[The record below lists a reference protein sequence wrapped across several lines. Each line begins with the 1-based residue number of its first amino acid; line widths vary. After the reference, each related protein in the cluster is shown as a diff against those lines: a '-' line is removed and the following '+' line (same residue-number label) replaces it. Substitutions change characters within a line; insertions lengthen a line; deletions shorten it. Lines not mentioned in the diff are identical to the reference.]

1 MTNLPTMPYLAS
13 RVFGTPLLIHPRK
26 LEVILSVVGPRMGM
40 VVPETSAHQLAQITP
55 PERVMRSD
63 LQTPNIAVISILGTL
78 VRRTGA
84 MDAASGLTSYASTSA
99 QIDAAIND
107 PSVDAVL
114 LDIDSPGGEA
124 GGAFDLAD
132 EIVSARSAKPIWA
145 VANDDAFSAAYAI
158 ACSAERIYLTR
169 TGGVGSIGV
178 IALHVDQTQRDA
190 LDGYRYTAI
199 YAGDRKNDLSPHLPL
214 SNEASTALQTEVD
227 RLYEMFVS
235 TVATNR
241 GVDAQAVRDT
251 QAGLFYAGDAI
262 EAGFADAIGTADD
275 ALRALA
281 MEVQQRKSA
290 IARSFGSGRE
300 MEVSLPDPVFSK
312 EKLMSKASPQ
322 PSGPPV
328 ATASVATTSTA
339 VASEDANP
347 QEPTGEGAVQ
357 EQHQDAH
364 QEFESP
370 AGVGAPKDEATEVV
384 QPAVAT
390 AVAAAGHDIRKASA
404 NVLAVAEMCLLA
416 GKSDMT
422 FSALERGLS
431 VEQVRNELLAA
442 KASESPEISSRILPQ
457 AGTQT
462 TTKPEQS
469 PVVLAAKERAQ
480 KLAANR
486 PSYKSN

>member
-40 VVPETSAHQLAQITP
+40 VVPETSAQLAQIPP
-55 PERVMRSD
+55 PERVMRTD
-63 LQTPNIAVISILGTL
+63 LQVPNIAVISILGTL

-84 MDAASGLTSYASTSA
+84 MDAASGLTSYASISA
-99 QIDAAIND
+99 QINAAIND
-107 PSVDAVL
+107 PNVDAVL

-132 EIVSARSAKPIWA
+132 EIVSARSTKPIWA

-227 RLYEMFVS
+227 RLYEMFVT

-241 GVDAQAVRDT
+241 GLDTQAVRDT

-300 MEVSLPDPVFSK
+300 MEVSLPDPVLSK
-312 EKLMSKASPQ
+312 EKLMSQTSPPAS
-322 PSGPPV
+322 
-328 ATASVATTSTA
+328 AASTEAVATTST
-339 VASEDANP
+339 VVVPEDANP
-347 QEPTGEGAVQ
+347 QEP
-357 EQHQDAH
+357 HQDT
-364 QEFESP
+364 ESP
-370 AGVGAPKDEATEVV
+370 AGADAPKDEVTEVV
-384 QPAVAT
+384 QPAVA
-390 AVAAAGHDIRKASA
+390 AASAAAASHDIRKASA

-442 KASESPEISSRILPQ
+442 KASDSPEISSRILPQ

-469 PVVLAAKERAQ
+469 PVVIAAQQRAQ

>member
-40 VVPETSAHQLAQITP
+40 VVPEASAHQLAQISP

-63 LQTPNIAVISILGTL
+63 IQTPNIAVISILGTL

-84 MDAASGLTSYASTSA
+84 MDAASGLTSYASISA

-107 PSVDAVL
+107 PNVDAVL

-132 EIVSARSAKPIWA
+132 EIVSARSTKPIWA

-241 GVDAQAVRDT
+241 GLDAQAVRDT

-300 MEVSLPDPVFSK
+300 MEVSLPDPVLSK

-322 PSGPPV
+322 SSGPPE
-328 ATASVATTSTA
+328 ATASTEAVVTTSTV
-339 VASEDANP
+339 VAPEDSNP
-347 QEPTGEGAVQ
+347 QTPEQ
-357 EQHQDAH
+357 ES
-364 QEFESP
+364 ELP
-370 AGVGAPKDEATEVV
+370 AGAETPTDEVVEVV
-384 QPAVAT
+384 QPEVAT
-390 AVAAAGHDIRKASA
+390 VSAAASHDIRKASA

-431 VEQVRNELLAA
+431 VEQVRTELLAA
-442 KASESPEISSRILPQ
+442 KADASPEIRSHIMPQ
-457 AGTQT
+457 AGTQAT
-462 TTKPEQS
+462 AKPEVS
-469 PVVLAAKERAQ
+469 PVVLAAQQRAQ
-480 KLAANR
+480 LLSQRLAANR

>member
-1 MTNLPTMPYLAS
+1 
-13 RVFGTPLLIHPRK
+13 
-26 LEVILSVVGPRMGM
+26 
-40 VVPETSAHQLAQITP
+40 
-55 PERVMRSD
+55 
-63 LQTPNIAVISILGTL
+63 
-78 VRRTGA
+78 
-84 MDAASGLTSYASTSA
+84 
-99 QIDAAIND
+99 
-107 PSVDAVL
+107 
-114 LDIDSPGGEA
+114 
-124 GGAFDLAD
+124 
-132 EIVSARSAKPIWA
+132 
-145 VANDDAFSAAYAI
+145 
-158 ACSAERIYLTR
+158 
-169 TGGVGSIGV
+169 
-178 IALHVDQTQRDA
+178 VDQTKPDA

-227 RLYEMFVS
+227 RLYEMFVT

-241 GVDAQAVRDT
+241 GLDAQAVRDT

-300 MEVSLPDPVFSK
+300 MEVSLPDPVLSK
-312 EKLMSKASPQ
+312 EKLMSQTSTQ
-322 PSGPPV
+322 SSGPPAV
-328 ATASVATTSTA
+328 TESTEAVATTST
-339 VASEDANP
+339 VVVPEDVNP
-347 QEPTGEGAVQ
+347 QEP
-357 EQHQDAH
+357 H
-364 QEFESP
+364 QETESP
-370 AGVGAPKDEATEVV
+370 AGADAPKDEGTDVV
-384 QPAVAT
+384 QPAVA
-390 AVAAAGHDIRKASA
+390 AASAAAASHDIRKASA

-442 KASESPEISSRILPQ
+442 KASDSPEISSRILPQ

-469 PVVLAAKERAQ
+469 PVVIAAQQRAQ

>member
-40 VVPETSAHQLAQITP
+40 VVTEASAQLAQIPP
-55 PERVMRSD
+55 PERVMRTD
-63 LQTPNIAVISILGTL
+63 LQVPNIAVISILGTL

-84 MDAASGLTSYASTSA
+84 MDAASGLTSYAAISA
-99 QIDAAIND
+99 QINAAIND
-107 PSVDAVL
+107 PNVDAVL

-132 EIVSARSAKPIWA
+132 EIVSARSTKPIWA

-241 GVDAQAVRDT
+241 GLDAQAVRDT

-281 MEVQQRKSA
+281 VEVQQRKSA

-300 MEVSLPDPVFSK
+300 MEVSLPDPVLSK
-312 EKLMSKASPQ
+312 EKLMSQALPQ
-322 PSGPPV
+322 SSGPPAV
-328 ATASVATTSTA
+328 NESAEAVATTST
-339 VASEDANP
+339 VVVPEDVNP
-347 QEPTGEGAVQ
+347 QEPHHET
-357 EQHQDAH
+357 
-364 QEFESP
+364 ESP
-370 AGVGAPKDEATEVV
+370 AGADAPKGEAAEVV
-384 QPAVAT
+384 QPAVAAASVSTSTT
-390 AVAAAGHDIRKASA
+390 AASHDIRKASA

-442 KASESPEISSRILPQ
+442 KASDSPEISSRILPQ

-469 PVVLAAKERAQ
+469 PVVIAAQQRAQ

>member
-40 VVPETSAHQLAQITP
+40 VVPEASAQLAQISP
-55 PERVMRSD
+55 PERVMRTD
-63 LQTPNIAVISILGTL
+63 LQVPNIAVISILGTL

-84 MDAASGLTSYASTSA
+84 MDAASGLTSYAAISA
-99 QIDAAIND
+99 QINAAIND
-107 PSVDAVL
+107 PNVDAVL

-132 EIVSARSAKPIWA
+132 EIVSARSTKPIWA

-241 GVDAQAVRDT
+241 GLDAQAVRDT

-262 EAGFADAIGTADD
+262 EAGFADAIGTAED

-300 MEVSLPDPVFSK
+300 MEVSLPDPVLSK
-312 EKLMSKASPQ
+312 EKLMSQASPQ
-322 PSGPPV
+322 SSGPPAV
-328 ATASVATTSTA
+328 NESAEAVATTST
-339 VASEDANP
+339 VVVPEDANP
-347 QEPTGEGAVQ
+347 QEP
-357 EQHQDAH
+357 H
-364 QEFESP
+364 QETESP
-370 AGVGAPKDEATEVV
+370 AGADAPKGEAAEVV
-384 QPAVAT
+384 QPAVAAASA
-390 AVAAAGHDIRKASA
+390 AVASHDIRKASA

-422 FSALERGLS
+422 LSALERGLS

-442 KASESPEISSRILPQ
+442 KASDSPEISSRILPQ

-469 PVVLAAKERAQ
+469 PVVIAAQQRAQ

>member
-40 VVPETSAHQLAQITP
+40 VVPETSAQLAQIPP
-55 PERVMRSD
+55 PERVMRTD
-63 LQTPNIAVISILGTL
+63 LQVPNIAVISILGTL

-84 MDAASGLTSYASTSA
+84 MDAASGLTSYASISA
-99 QIDAAIND
+99 QINAAIND
-107 PSVDAVL
+107 PNVDAVL

-132 EIVSARSAKPIWA
+132 EIVSARSSKPIWA

-227 RLYEMFVS
+227 RLYEMFIS

-241 GVDAQAVRDT
+241 GLDAQAVRDT

-300 MEVSLPDPVFSK
+300 MEVSLPDPVLSK
-312 EKLMSKASPQ
+312 EKLMSQASPQ
-322 PSGPPV
+322 SSGPPAV
-328 ATASVATTSTA
+328 NESAEAVATTST
-339 VASEDANP
+339 VVVSEDVNP
-347 QEPTGEGAVQ
+347 QEP
-357 EQHQDAH
+357 H
-364 QEFESP
+364 QETESP
-370 AGVGAPKDEATEVV
+370 DGADAPKGETTEVV
-384 QPAVAT
+384 QPAVA
-390 AVAAAGHDIRKASA
+390 AASAAAASHDIRKASA

-442 KASESPEISSRILPQ
+442 KASDSPEISSRILPQ

-462 TTKPEQS
+462 KTKPEQS
-469 PVVLAAKERAQ
+469 PVVIAAQQRAQ

>member
-40 VVPETSAHQLAQITP
+40 VVPETSAQLAQIPP
-55 PERVMRSD
+55 PERVMRTD
-63 LQTPNIAVISILGTL
+63 LQVPNIAVISILGTL

-84 MDAASGLTSYASTSA
+84 MDAASGLTSYASISA
-99 QIDAAIND
+99 QINAAIND
-107 PSVDAVL
+107 PNVDAVL

-132 EIVSARSAKPIWA
+132 EIVSARSTKPIWA
-145 VANDDAFSAAYAI
+145 LANDDAFSAAYAI

-227 RLYEMFVS
+227 RLYEMFVT

-241 GVDAQAVRDT
+241 GLDAQTVRDT

-300 MEVSLPDPVFSK
+300 MEVSLPDPVLSK
-312 EKLMSKASPQ
+312 EKLMSQTSPPAS
-322 PSGPPV
+322 
-328 ATASVATTSTA
+328 TASTEAVPVTST
-339 VASEDANP
+339 VVTPEDANP
-347 QEPTGEGAVQ
+347 QAP
-357 EQHQDAH
+357 HQAPH
-364 QEFESP
+364 QETESP
-370 AGVGAPKDEATEVV
+370 AGADAPKDEATEVV
-384 QPAVAT
+384 QPAVA
-390 AVAAAGHDIRKASA
+390 AASAAAASHDIRKASA

-442 KASESPEISSRILPQ
+442 KASDSPEISSHILPQ

-469 PVVLAAKERAQ
+469 PVVIAALQRAQ

>member
-84 MDAASGLTSYASTSA
+84 MDAASGLTSYASISA

-107 PSVDAVL
+107 PNVDAVL

-241 GVDAQAVRDT
+241 GLDAQAVRDT

-300 MEVSLPDPVFSK
+300 MEVSLPDPVLSK
-312 EKLMSKASPQ
+312 EKLMSQTSPPASAA
-322 PSGPPV
+322 STEAVPV
-328 ATASVATTSTA
+328 TST
-339 VASEDANP
+339 VVTPEDANP
-347 QEPTGEGAVQ
+347 QEP
-357 EQHQDAH
+357 HQAPH
-364 QEFESP
+364 QEVELP
-370 AGVGAPKDEATEVV
+370 AGAGEPTQETPEVV
-384 QPAVAT
+384 QPAVA
-390 AVAAAGHDIRKASA
+390 AASAAAASHDIRKASA

-442 KASESPEISSRILPQ
+442 KASDSPEISSRILPQ

-469 PVVLAAKERAQ
+469 PVVIAAQQRAQ

>member
-40 VVPETSAHQLAQITP
+40 VVPETSAQHLSQLGAMTP

-63 LQTPNIAVISILGTL
+63 IQAPNIAVISILGTL

-84 MDAASGLTSYASTSA
+84 MDAASGLTSYASISA
-99 QIDAAIND
+99 QINAAIND
-107 PSVDAVL
+107 STVDAVL

-132 EIVSARSAKPIWA
+132 EIVSARSTKPIWA

-241 GVDAQAVRDT
+241 GLDAQAVRDT

-312 EKLMSKASPQ
+312 EKLMSQTSPPAS
-322 PSGPPV
+322 
-328 ATASVATTSTA
+328 TASTEAVPVTST
-339 VASEDANP
+339 VVTSEDANSQAP
-347 QEPTGEGAVQ
+347 HQAPHQEVELPADAGEPTHETP
-357 EQHQDAH
+357 D
-364 QEFESP
+364 
-370 AGVGAPKDEATEVV
+370 VV
-384 QPAVAT
+384 QPTVAN
-390 AVAAAGHDIRKASA
+390 ASAASHDIRKASA

-422 FSALERGLS
+422 LSALERGLS

-442 KASESPEISSRILPQ
+442 KASDSPEISSHIVPE

-462 TTKPEQS
+462 TAKPEQS
-469 PVVLAAKERAQ
+469 PVVLAAQQRAQ
-480 KLAANR
+480 LLSQRLAANR

>member
-63 LQTPNIAVISILGTL
+63 LQNPNIAVISILGTL

-84 MDAASGLTSYASTSA
+84 MDAASGLTSYASISA

-107 PSVDAVL
+107 PNVDAVL

-241 GVDAQAVRDT
+241 GLDAQAVRDT

-300 MEVSLPDPVFSK
+300 MEVSQPDPVLSK

-322 PSGPPV
+322 SSGPPE
-328 ATASVATTSTA
+328 ATASTEAVVTTST
-339 VASEDANP
+339 VVEPEDANP
-347 QEPTGEGAVQ
+347 QTPEQESELLAGAETPTGV
-357 EQHQDAH
+357 
-364 QEFESP
+364 
-370 AGVGAPKDEATEVV
+370 VVEVV
-384 QPAVAT
+384 QPEVAT
-390 AVAAAGHDIRKASA
+390 ASAAASHDIRKARA

-431 VEQVRNELLAA
+431 VEQVRTELLAA
-442 KASESPEISSRILPQ
+442 KADASPEIRSHIMPQ
-457 AGTQT
+457 AGTQAT
-462 TTKPEQS
+462 AKPEVS
-469 PVVLAAKERAQ
+469 PVVLAAQQRAQ
-480 KLAANR
+480 KIAANR

>member
-1 MTNLPTMPYLAS
+1 
-13 RVFGTPLLIHPRK
+13 
-26 LEVILSVVGPRMGM
+26 
-40 VVPETSAHQLAQITP
+40 
-55 PERVMRSD
+55 
-63 LQTPNIAVISILGTL
+63 
-78 VRRTGA
+78 
-84 MDAASGLTSYASTSA
+84 
-99 QIDAAIND
+99 
-107 PSVDAVL
+107 
-114 LDIDSPGGEA
+114 
-124 GGAFDLAD
+124 
-132 EIVSARSAKPIWA
+132 
-145 VANDDAFSAAYAI
+145 
-158 ACSAERIYLTR
+158 
-169 TGGVGSIGV
+169 VGSIGV

-227 RLYEMFVS
+227 RLYEMFVT

-241 GVDAQAVRDT
+241 GLDAQAVRDT

-300 MEVSLPDPVFSK
+300 MEVSLPDPVLSK

-322 PSGPPV
+322 SSGPPE
-328 ATASVATTSTA
+328 ATASTEAVVTTST
-339 VASEDANP
+339 VVEPEDSNP
-347 QEPTGEGAVQ
+347 QTPEQ
-357 EQHQDAH
+357 ES
-364 QEFESP
+364 ELP
-370 AGVGAPKDEATEVV
+370 AGAETPNGEVV
-384 QPAVAT
+384 EVAQPEAAT
-390 AVAAAGHDIRKASA
+390 ASAAASHDIRKASA

-431 VEQVRNELLAA
+431 VEQVRTELLAA
-442 KASESPEISSRILPQ
+442 KADASPEIRSHIMPQ
-457 AGTQT
+457 AGTQAT
-462 TTKPEQS
+462 AKPEVS
-469 PVVLAAKERAQ
+469 PVVLAAQQRAQ

>member
-84 MDAASGLTSYASTSA
+84 MDAASGLTSYASISA

-107 PSVDAVL
+107 PNVDAVL

-132 EIVSARSAKPIWA
+132 EIVSARSTKPIWA

-227 RLYEMFVS
+227 RLYEMFVT

-241 GVDAQAVRDT
+241 GLDAQTVRDT

-300 MEVSLPDPVFSK
+300 MEVSQPDPVLSK

-322 PSGPPV
+322 SSGPPE
-328 ATASVATTSTA
+328 ATASTEAVVTTST
-339 VASEDANP
+339 VVVPEDSNP
-347 QEPTGEGAVQ
+347 QTPEQESELPAGAETPTGEVVEVAQ
-357 EQHQDAH
+357 
-364 QEFESP
+364 P
-370 AGVGAPKDEATEVV
+370 EA
-384 QPAVAT
+384 AT
-390 AVAAAGHDIRKASA
+390 ASAAASHDIRKASA

-431 VEQVRNELLAA
+431 LEQVRTELLAA
-442 KASESPEISSRILPQ
+442 KADASPEIRSHIMPQ
-457 AGTQT
+457 AGTQAT
-462 TTKPEQS
+462 AKPEVS
-469 PVVLAAKERAQ
+469 PVVLAAQQRAQ

>member
-40 VVPETSAHQLAQITP
+40 VVPETSAQLAQIPP
-55 PERVMRSD
+55 PERVIRTD
-63 LQTPNIAVISILGTL
+63 LQVPNIAVISILGTL

-84 MDAASGLTSYASTSA
+84 MDAASGLTSYASISA
-99 QIDAAIND
+99 QINAAIND

-132 EIVSARSAKPIWA
+132 EIVSARSTKPIWA

-241 GVDAQAVRDT
+241 GLDAQAVRDT

-300 MEVSLPDPVFSK
+300 MEVSLPDPVLSK
-312 EKLMSKASPQ
+312 EKLMSQTSPPAS
-322 PSGPPV
+322 
-328 ATASVATTSTA
+328 TASTEAVATTST
-339 VASEDANP
+339 VVVPEDVNP
-347 QEPTGEGAVQ
+347 QEP
-357 EQHQDAH
+357 H
-364 QEFESP
+364 QETESP
-370 AGVGAPKDEATEVV
+370 AGADAPKGEATEVV
-384 QPAVAT
+384 QPAVA
-390 AVAAAGHDIRKASA
+390 AASAAAASHDIRKASA

-442 KASESPEISSRILPQ
+442 KASDSPEISSRILPQ

-469 PVVLAAKERAQ
+469 PVVIAAQQRAQ

>member
-84 MDAASGLTSYASTSA
+84 MDAASGLTSYASISA

-107 PSVDAVL
+107 PNVDAVL

-132 EIVSARSAKPIWA
+132 EIVSARSTKPIWA

-241 GVDAQAVRDT
+241 GLDAQAVRDT

-300 MEVSLPDPVFSK
+300 MEVSLPDPVLSK

-322 PSGPPV
+322 SSGPPE
-328 ATASVATTSTA
+328 ATASTEAVVTTST
-339 VASEDANP
+339 VVEPEDSNP
-347 QEPTGEGAVQ
+347 QTPEQ
-357 EQHQDAH
+357 ES
-364 QEFESP
+364 ELP
-370 AGVGAPKDEATEVV
+370 AGAETPNGEVV
-384 QPAVAT
+384 EVAQPEAAT
-390 AVAAAGHDIRKASA
+390 ASAAASHDIRKASA

-431 VEQVRNELLAA
+431 VEQVRTELLAA
-442 KASESPEISSRILPQ
+442 KADASPEIRSHIMPQ
-457 AGTQT
+457 AGTQAT
-462 TTKPEQS
+462 AKPEVS
-469 PVVLAAKERAQ
+469 PVVLAAQQRAQ

>member
-1 MTNLPTMPYLAS
+1 
-13 RVFGTPLLIHPRK
+13 
-26 LEVILSVVGPRMGM
+26 
-40 VVPETSAHQLAQITP
+40 
-55 PERVMRSD
+55 
-63 LQTPNIAVISILGTL
+63 
-78 VRRTGA
+78 
-84 MDAASGLTSYASTSA
+84 MDAASGLTSYASISA
-99 QIDAAIND
+99 QINAAIND

-132 EIVSARSAKPIWA
+132 EIVSARSTKPIWA

-241 GVDAQAVRDT
+241 GLDAQAVRDT

-262 EAGFADAIGTADD
+262 EAGFADAIGTVDD

-300 MEVSLPDPVFSK
+300 MEVSLPDPVLSK
-312 EKLMSKASPQ
+312 EKLMSQTSPPAS
-322 PSGPPV
+322 S
-328 ATASVATTSTA
+328 ASTEAVATTST
-339 VASEDANP
+339 VVVPEDVNP
-347 QEPTGEGAVQ
+347 QEP
-357 EQHQDAH
+357 H
-364 QEFESP
+364 QETESP
-370 AGVGAPKDEATEVV
+370 AGAGAPKDEGTEVV
-384 QPAVAT
+384 QL
-390 AVAAAGHDIRKASA
+390 AVAAASAASHDIRKASA

-422 FSALERGLS
+422 LSALERGLS

-442 KASESPEISSRILPQ
+442 KASDSPEISSHILPQ

-462 TTKPEQS
+462 TAKPEQS
-469 PVVLAAKERAQ
+469 PVVLAAQQRAEMLTQ
-480 KLAANR
+480 RLAANR
-486 PSYKSN
+486 PSYKSH

>member
-1 MTNLPTMPYLAS
+1 MKNLPTMPYLAS

-40 VVPETSAHQLAQITP
+40 VVPETSAQLAQIPP
-55 PERVMRSD
+55 PERVIRTD
-63 LQTPNIAVISILGTL
+63 LQVPNIAVISILGTL

-84 MDAASGLTSYASTSA
+84 MDAASGLTSYASISA
-99 QIDAAIND
+99 QINAAIND

-132 EIVSARSAKPIWA
+132 EIVSARSTKPIWA

-241 GVDAQAVRDT
+241 GLDAQAVRDT

-300 MEVSLPDPVFSK
+300 MEVSLPDPVLSK
-312 EKLMSKASPQ
+312 EKLMLQTSPPAS
-322 PSGPPV
+322 S
-328 ATASVATTSTA
+328 ASTEADATTST
-339 VASEDANP
+339 VVVPEDANP
-347 QEPTGEGAVQ
+347 QEP
-357 EQHQDAH
+357 H
-364 QEFESP
+364 QETESP
-370 AGVGAPKDEATEVV
+370 AGADAPKDEATEVV
-384 QPAVAT
+384 QS
-390 AVAAAGHDIRKASA
+390 AVAAASAAASTTAASHDIRKASV

-442 KASESPEISSRILPQ
+442 KASDSPEISSRILPQ

-469 PVVLAAKERAQ
+469 PVVIAAQQRAQ

>member
-26 LEVILSVVGPRMGM
+26 LEVILSVVGARMGM
-40 VVPETSAHQLAQITP
+40 VVPEATAQQLSQLGAMTP
-55 PERVMRSD
+55 PERLMRTD
-63 LQTPNIAVISILGTL
+63 LQVPNIAVISILGTL

-84 MDAASGLTSYASTSA
+84 MDAASGLTSYASISS
-99 QIDAAIND
+99 QINAAIND
-107 PSVDAVL
+107 PNVDAVL

-132 EIVSARSAKPIWA
+132 EIVSARSTKPIWA

-241 GVDAQAVRDT
+241 GLDAQAVRDT

-275 ALRALA
+275 AMRALA
-281 MEVQQRKSA
+281 LEVQQRKSA

-300 MEVSLPDPVFSK
+300 MEVSLPDPVLSK
-312 EKLMSKASPQ
+312 EKLMSQTSPPASAA
-322 PSGPPV
+322 STEAVPV
-328 ATASVATTSTA
+328 TST
-339 VASEDANP
+339 VLTFEDANP
-347 QEPTGEGAVQ
+347 QEP
-357 EQHQDAH
+357 HQIPH
-364 QEFESP
+364 QEVELP
-370 AGVGAPKDEATEVV
+370 AGAGEPMQETTDVV
-384 QPAVAT
+384 QPAVA
-390 AVAAAGHDIRKASA
+390 AASAAAASHDIRKASA

-442 KASESPEISSRILPQ
+442 KASDSPEISSRILPQ

-469 PVVLAAKERAQ
+469 PVVLAAQQRAEMLTQ
-480 KLAANR
+480 RLAANR
-486 PSYKSN
+486 PSYKSH

>member
-40 VVPETSAHQLAQITP
+40 VVPEASAHQLAQISP

-63 LQTPNIAVISILGTL
+63 IQTPNIAVISILGTL

-84 MDAASGLTSYASTSA
+84 MDAASGLTSYASISA

-107 PSVDAVL
+107 PNVDAVL

-132 EIVSARSAKPIWA
+132 EIVNARSTKPIWA

-241 GVDAQAVRDT
+241 GLDAQAVRDT

-300 MEVSLPDPVFSK
+300 MEVSLPDPVLSK

-322 PSGPPV
+322 SSGPPE
-328 ATASVATTSTA
+328 ATASTEAVVTTST
-339 VASEDANP
+339 VVELEDANP
-347 QEPTGEGAVQ
+347 QTPEQESELPAGAETPTGEV
-357 EQHQDAH
+357 
-364 QEFESP
+364 
-370 AGVGAPKDEATEVV
+370 VEVV
-384 QPAVAT
+384 QPGVAT
-390 AVAAAGHDIRKASA
+390 ASAAASHDIRKASA

-457 AGTQT
+457 AGTQS

>member
-26 LEVILSVVGPRMGM
+26 LEVILSVVGARMGM
-40 VVPETSAHQLAQITP
+40 VVPETSAQLAQISP

-63 LQTPNIAVISILGTL
+63 LQVPNIAVISILGTL

-84 MDAASGLTSYASTSA
+84 MDAASGLTSYASISA
-99 QIDAAIND
+99 QINAAIND
-107 PSVDAVL
+107 PNVDAVL

-132 EIVSARSAKPIWA
+132 EIVSARSIKPIWA

-241 GVDAQAVRDT
+241 GLDAQAVRDT

-290 IARSFGSGRE
+290 IARSLGSGRE
-300 MEVSLPDPVFSK
+300 MEVSLPDPVLSK
-312 EKLMSKASPQ
+312 EKLMSQTSPPASSASTEADATTSTVVVPEDVNPQ
-322 PSGPPV
+322 EPHQEAESLAGADAPKDETAEVVQSVV
-328 ATASVATTSTA
+328 ATASTTA
-339 VASEDANP
+339 AS
-347 QEPTGEGAVQ
+347 
-357 EQHQDAH
+357 
-364 QEFESP
+364 
-370 AGVGAPKDEATEVV
+370 
-384 QPAVAT
+384 
-390 AVAAAGHDIRKASA
+390 HDIRKASA

-442 KASESPEISSRILPQ
+442 KAAESPEISSRILPQ

-462 TTKPEQS
+462 TVKPEQS
-469 PVVLAAKERAQ
+469 PVVLAAQQRAQ

>member
-40 VVPETSAHQLAQITP
+40 VVPETSAQLAQTP
-55 PERVMRSD
+55 PPDRVMRTD
-63 LQTPNIAVISILGTL
+63 LQVPNIAVISILGTL

-84 MDAASGLTSYASTSA
+84 MDAASGLTSYASISA
-99 QIDAAIND
+99 QINAAIND

-132 EIVSARSAKPIWA
+132 EIVSARSTKPIWA

-241 GVDAQAVRDT
+241 GLVAQAVRDT

-300 MEVSLPDPVFSK
+300 MEVSLPDPVLSK
-312 EKLMSKASPQ
+312 EKLMSQTSPPAS
-322 PSGPPV
+322 S
-328 ATASVATTSTA
+328 ASTEADATTST
-339 VASEDANP
+339 VVVPVDVNP
-347 QEPTGEGAVQ
+347 QEP
-357 EQHQDAH
+357 H
-364 QEFESP
+364 QEAESP
-370 AGVGAPKDEATEVV
+370 AGADAPKDEVTEVV
-384 QPAVAT
+384 QPAVA
-390 AVAAAGHDIRKASA
+390 AAAAAASATAASHDIRKASA

-422 FSALERGLS
+422 LSALERGLS

-442 KASESPEISSRILPQ
+442 KASDSPEISSHILPQ

-469 PVVLAAKERAQ
+469 PVVIAAQQRAQ

>member
-40 VVPETSAHQLAQITP
+40 VVPETSAQLAQIPP
-55 PERVMRSD
+55 PERVIRTD
-63 LQTPNIAVISILGTL
+63 LQVPNIAVISILGTL

-84 MDAASGLTSYASTSA
+84 MDAASGLTSYASISA
-99 QIDAAIND
+99 QINAAIND

-132 EIVSARSAKPIWA
+132 EIVSARSTKPIWA

-241 GVDAQAVRDT
+241 GLDAQAVRDT

-300 MEVSLPDPVFSK
+300 MEVSLPDPVLSK
-312 EKLMSKASPQ
+312 EKLMSQTSPPAS
-322 PSGPPV
+322 
-328 ATASVATTSTA
+328 TASTEAVATTST
-339 VASEDANP
+339 VVVPEDVNP
-347 QEPTGEGAVQ
+347 QEP
-357 EQHQDAH
+357 H
-364 QEFESP
+364 QETESP
-370 AGVGAPKDEATEVV
+370 AGADAPKGEATEVV
-384 QPAVAT
+384 QPAVA
-390 AVAAAGHDIRKASA
+390 AASAAAASHDIRKASA

-442 KASESPEISSRILPQ
+442 KASDSPEISSRILPQ

-462 TTKPEQS
+462 TTKLEQS
-469 PVVLAAKERAQ
+469 PVVIAAQQRAQ

>member
-1 MTNLPTMPYLAS
+1 MTNLPMMPYLAS

-40 VVPETSAHQLAQITP
+40 VVPEASANQLAQISP

-84 MDAASGLTSYASTSA
+84 MDAASGLTSYASIST

-107 PSVDAVL
+107 PNVDAVL

-132 EIVSARSAKPIWA
+132 EIVSARSTKPIWA

-241 GVDAQAVRDT
+241 GLDAQAVRDT

-275 ALRALA
+275 AMHALA

-300 MEVSLPDPVFSK
+300 MEVSLPDPVLSK

-322 PSGPPV
+322 SSGPPEATASIEAVVTTSTVVESEDSNPQTPEQESDLLAGAETPTGEVVEVVQPEV
-328 ATASVATTSTA
+328 ATAS
-339 VASEDANP
+339 
-347 QEPTGEGAVQ
+347 
-357 EQHQDAH
+357 
-364 QEFESP
+364 
-370 AGVGAPKDEATEVV
+370 
-384 QPAVAT
+384 
-390 AVAAAGHDIRKASA
+390 AAASHDIRKASA

-442 KASESPEISSRILPQ
+442 KADASPEIRSHIMPQ
-457 AGTQT
+457 AGTQAT
-462 TTKPEQS
+462 AKPEVS
-469 PVVLAAKERAQ
+469 PVVLAAQQRAQ

-486 PSYKSN
+486 SSYKSN

>member
-84 MDAASGLTSYASTSA
+84 MDAASGLTSYASISV

-107 PSVDAVL
+107 PTVDAVL

-241 GVDAQAVRDT
+241 GLDAQAVRDT

-300 MEVSLPDPVFSK
+300 MEVSQPDPVLSK
-312 EKLMSKASPQ
+312 EKLMSKSSPQ
-322 PSGPPV
+322 SSGPPEATASTEAVVTTSSVVAPEDSNPQTPEQESELPAGAETPTGEVVEVAQPEV
-328 ATASVATTSTA
+328 ATAS
-339 VASEDANP
+339 
-347 QEPTGEGAVQ
+347 
-357 EQHQDAH
+357 
-364 QEFESP
+364 
-370 AGVGAPKDEATEVV
+370 
-384 QPAVAT
+384 
-390 AVAAAGHDIRKASA
+390 AAASHDIRKASA

-431 VEQVRNELLAA
+431 VEQVRNELLTA
-442 KASESPEISSRILPQ
+442 KADASPEIRSHIMPQ
-457 AGTQT
+457 AGTQAMA
-462 TTKPEQS
+462 KPEVS
-469 PVVLAAKERAQ
+469 PVVLAAQQRAQ

-486 PSYKSN
+486 PSYKSNKEF

>member
-40 VVPETSAHQLAQITP
+40 VVPETSAQLAQTPP
-55 PERVMRSD
+55 PERVMRTD
-63 LQTPNIAVISILGTL
+63 LQVPNIAVISILGTL

-84 MDAASGLTSYASTSA
+84 MDAASGLTSYASISS
-99 QIDAAIND
+99 QINAAIND
-107 PSVDAVL
+107 PNVDAVL

-132 EIVSARSAKPIWA
+132 EIVSARSTKPIWA

-241 GVDAQAVRDT
+241 GLDAQAVRDT

-275 ALRALA
+275 AIRALA
-281 MEVQQRKSA
+281 LEVQQRKSA

-300 MEVSLPDPVFSK
+300 MEVSLPDPVLSK
-312 EKLMSKASPQ
+312 EKLMSQTSPPAS
-322 PSGPPV
+322 S
-328 ATASVATTSTA
+328 ASTEADATTST
-339 VASEDANP
+339 VVVPVDVNP
-347 QEPTGEGAVQ
+347 QEP
-357 EQHQDAH
+357 H
-364 QEFESP
+364 QEAESP
-370 AGVGAPKDEATEVV
+370 AGADAPKDEVTEVV
-384 QPAVAT
+384 QPAVA
-390 AVAAAGHDIRKASA
+390 AAAASASAAASHDIRKASA

-442 KASESPEISSRILPQ
+442 KASDSPEISSHILPQ

-469 PVVLAAKERAQ
+469 PVVIAAQQRAQ

-486 PSYKSN
+486 TSYKSN

>member
-84 MDAASGLTSYASTSA
+84 MDAASGLTSYASISA
-99 QIDAAIND
+99 QIQAAIND
-107 PSVDAVL
+107 VSVDAVL

-227 RLYEMFVS
+227 RLYEMFVT

-241 GVDAQAVRDT
+241 GLDAQAVRDT

-300 MEVSLPDPVFSK
+300 MEVSLPDPVLSK
-312 EKLMSKASPQ
+312 EKLMSQTSPPAS
-322 PSGPPV
+322 
-328 ATASVATTSTA
+328 TASTEAVATTST
-339 VASEDANP
+339 VVVPEDVNP
-347 QEPTGEGAVQ
+347 QEP
-357 EQHQDAH
+357 H
-364 QEFESP
+364 QETESP
-370 AGVGAPKDEATEVV
+370 AGADAPKDETTEVV
-384 QPAVAT
+384 QPAVA
-390 AVAAAGHDIRKASA
+390 AASAAAASHDIRKASA

-442 KASESPEISSRILPQ
+442 KASDSPEISSRILPQ

-469 PVVLAAKERAQ
+469 PVVIAAQQRAQ

>member
-40 VVPETSAHQLAQITP
+40 VVPEASAQLAQISP
-55 PERVMRSD
+55 PERVMRTD
-63 LQTPNIAVISILGTL
+63 LQVPNIAVISILGTL

-84 MDAASGLTSYASTSA
+84 MDAASGLTSYASISA
-99 QIDAAIND
+99 QINAAIND
-107 PSVDAVL
+107 PNVDAVL

-132 EIVSARSAKPIWA
+132 EIVSARSTKPIWA

-241 GVDAQAVRDT
+241 GLDAQAVRDT

-300 MEVSLPDPVFSK
+300 MEVSLPDPVLSK
-312 EKLMSKASPQ
+312 EKLMSQTSPPAS
-322 PSGPPV
+322 
-328 ATASVATTSTA
+328 TASTEADATTST
-339 VASEDANP
+339 VVVPVDVNP
-347 QEPTGEGAVQ
+347 QEP
-357 EQHQDAH
+357 H
-364 QEFESP
+364 QEAESP
-370 AGVGAPKDEATEVV
+370 AGADASKDEVTEVV
-384 QPAVAT
+384 QPAVA
-390 AVAAAGHDIRKASA
+390 AAAAAASATAAAAASHDIRKASA

-442 KASESPEISSRILPQ
+442 KASDSPEISSRILPQ

-469 PVVLAAKERAQ
+469 PVVIAAQQRAQ

>member
-84 MDAASGLTSYASTSA
+84 MDAASGLTSYASISA

-107 PSVDAVL
+107 PNVDAVL

-132 EIVSARSAKPIWA
+132 EIVSARSTKPIWA

-227 RLYEMFVS
+227 RLYEMFVT

-241 GVDAQAVRDT
+241 GLDVQTVRDT

-300 MEVSLPDPVFSK
+300 MEVSLPDPVLSK

-322 PSGPPV
+322 SSGPPEATASTEAVVTTSTVVESEDSNPQTSEQESDLPAGAETPTGEVVEVVQPEV
-328 ATASVATTSTA
+328 ATAS
-339 VASEDANP
+339 
-347 QEPTGEGAVQ
+347 
-357 EQHQDAH
+357 
-364 QEFESP
+364 
-370 AGVGAPKDEATEVV
+370 
-384 QPAVAT
+384 
-390 AVAAAGHDIRKASA
+390 AAASHDIRKASA

-431 VEQVRNELLAA
+431 VEQVRTELLAA
-442 KASESPEISSRILPQ
+442 KADASPEIRSHIMPQ
-457 AGTQT
+457 AGTQAMT
-462 TTKPEQS
+462 TPEVS
-469 PVVLAAKERAQ
+469 PVVLAAQQRAQ

>member
-1 MTNLPTMPYLAS
+1 
-13 RVFGTPLLIHPRK
+13 
-26 LEVILSVVGPRMGM
+26 
-40 VVPETSAHQLAQITP
+40 
-55 PERVMRSD
+55 
-63 LQTPNIAVISILGTL
+63 
-78 VRRTGA
+78 
-84 MDAASGLTSYASTSA
+84 
-99 QIDAAIND
+99 
-107 PSVDAVL
+107 
-114 LDIDSPGGEA
+114 
-124 GGAFDLAD
+124 
-132 EIVSARSAKPIWA
+132 
-145 VANDDAFSAAYAI
+145 
-158 ACSAERIYLTR
+158 
-169 TGGVGSIGV
+169 V

-241 GVDAQAVRDT
+241 GLDAQAVRDT

-300 MEVSLPDPVFSK
+300 MEVSLPDPVLSK
-312 EKLMSKASPQ
+312 EKLMSQTSPPASAA
-322 PSGPPV
+322 STEAVPV
-328 ATASVATTSTA
+328 TST
-339 VASEDANP
+339 VVTPEDANP
-347 QEPTGEGAVQ
+347 QEP
-357 EQHQDAH
+357 HQAPH
-364 QEFESP
+364 QEVELP
-370 AGVGAPKDEATEVV
+370 AGAGEPTQETPEVV
-384 QPAVAT
+384 QPAVA
-390 AVAAAGHDIRKASA
+390 AASAAAASHDIRKASA

-416 GKSDMT
+416 GKSEMT
-422 FSALERGLS
+422 LSALERGLS

-442 KASESPEISSRILPQ
+442 KASDSPEISSRILPQ

-469 PVVLAAKERAQ
+469 PVVIAAQQRAQ

>member
-40 VVPETSAHQLAQITP
+40 VVPETSAHQLAQISQ

-78 VRRTGA
+78 VRRRGA
-84 MDAASGLTSYASTSA
+84 MDAASGLTSYASISA

-107 PSVDAVL
+107 PNVDAVL

-132 EIVSARSAKPIWA
+132 EIVSARTTKPIWA

-190 LDGYRYTAI
+190 LEGYRYTAI

-241 GVDAQAVRDT
+241 GLDAQAVRDT

-300 MEVSLPDPVFSK
+300 MEVSLPDPVLSK

-322 PSGPPV
+322 SSGPPE
-328 ATASVATTSTA
+328 ATASTEAVVTTSTV
-339 VASEDANP
+339 VAPEDSNP
-347 QEPTGEGAVQ
+347 QTPEQ
-357 EQHQDAH
+357 ES
-364 QEFESP
+364 ELP
-370 AGVGAPKDEATEVV
+370 AGAETPTDEVVEVV
-384 QPAVAT
+384 QPEVAT
-390 AVAAAGHDIRKASA
+390 VSAAASHDIRKASA

-431 VEQVRNELLAA
+431 VEQVRTELLAA
-442 KASESPEISSRILPQ
+442 KADASPEIRSHIMPQ
-457 AGTQT
+457 AGTQAT
-462 TTKPEQS
+462 AKPEVS
-469 PVVLAAKERAQ
+469 PVVLAAQQRAQ
-480 KLAANR
+480 LLSQRLAANR

>member
-40 VVPETSAHQLAQITP
+40 VVPEASAQLAQIP
-55 PERVMRSD
+55 QPERVMRTD
-63 LQTPNIAVISILGTL
+63 LQVPNIAVISILGTL

-84 MDAASGLTSYASTSA
+84 MDAASGLTSYASISA
-99 QIDAAIND
+99 QINAAIND
-107 PSVDAVL
+107 PNVDAVL

-132 EIVSARSAKPIWA
+132 EIVSARSTKPIWA

-241 GVDAQAVRDT
+241 GLDAQAVRDT

-281 MEVQQRKSA
+281 LEVQQRKSA

-300 MEVSLPDPVFSK
+300 MEVSLPDPVLSK
-312 EKLMSKASPQ
+312 EKLMSQASPQ
-322 PSGPPV
+322 SSGPPAV
-328 ATASVATTSTA
+328 NESAEAVATTST
-339 VASEDANP
+339 VVVPEDANP
-347 QEPTGEGAVQ
+347 QEP
-357 EQHQDAH
+357 H
-364 QEFESP
+364 QETESP
-370 AGVGAPKDEATEVV
+370 AGADAPKGEAAEVV
-384 QPAVAT
+384 QPAVAAASA
-390 AVAAAGHDIRKASA
+390 AVASHDIRKASA

-442 KASESPEISSRILPQ
+442 KASNSPEISSRILPQ

-469 PVVLAAKERAQ
+469 PVVIAAQQRAQ

>member
-26 LEVILSVVGPRMGM
+26 LEVILSVVGSRMGM
-40 VVPETSAHQLAQITP
+40 VVPETSAQQLSQLGAMTP
-55 PERVMRSD
+55 PERVMRRD
-63 LQTPNIAVISILGTL
+63 FQVPNIAVISILGTL

-84 MDAASGLTSYASTSA
+84 MDAASGLTSYASISA

-107 PSVDAVL
+107 PNVDAVL

-132 EIVSARSAKPIWA
+132 EIVSARSTKPIWA

-241 GVDAQAVRDT
+241 GLDAQAVRDT

-300 MEVSLPDPVFSK
+300 MEVSLPDPVLSK
-312 EKLMSKASPQ
+312 EKLMSQTSPPAS
-322 PSGPPV
+322 
-328 ATASVATTSTA
+328 TASTEAVSVTST
-339 VASEDANP
+339 VVTPGDANP
-347 QEPTGEGAVQ
+347 QEP
-357 EQHQDAH
+357 HQAPH
-364 QEFESP
+364 QEVELP
-370 AGVGAPKDEATEVV
+370 AGAGEPTQETPEVI
-384 QPAVAT
+384 QS
-390 AVAAAGHDIRKASA
+390 AVAAASAAAASHDIRKASA

-431 VEQVRNELLAA
+431 VQQVRNELLAA
-442 KASESPEISSRILPQ
+442 KASDSPEISSHILPE

-462 TTKPEQS
+462 MAKPEQS
-469 PVVLAAKERAQ
+469 PVVLAAQQRAEMLTQ
-480 KLAANR
+480 RLAANR

>member
-40 VVPETSAHQLAQITP
+40 VVPETSAQLAQTPP
-55 PERVMRSD
+55 PERVIRTD
-63 LQTPNIAVISILGTL
+63 LQVPNIAVISILGTL

-84 MDAASGLTSYASTSA
+84 MDAASGLTSYASISA
-99 QIDAAIND
+99 QINAAIND
-107 PSVDAVL
+107 PNVDAVL

-132 EIVSARSAKPIWA
+132 EIVSAQSIKPIWA

-241 GVDAQAVRDT
+241 GLDAQAVRDT

-262 EAGFADAIGTADD
+262 AAGFADAIGTADD

-300 MEVSLPDPVFSK
+300 MEVSLPDPVLSK
-312 EKLMSKASPQ
+312 EKLMSQASPQ
-322 PSGPPV
+322 SSGPPAV
-328 ATASVATTSTA
+328 NESAEAVATTST
-339 VASEDANP
+339 VVVPEDVNP
-347 QEPTGEGAVQ
+347 QES
-357 EQHQDAH
+357 H
-364 QEFESP
+364 QETESP
-370 AGVGAPKDEATEVV
+370 AGTDAPKDEATEVV
-384 QPAVAT
+384 QPAVAAASA
-390 AVAAAGHDIRKASA
+390 AVASHDIRKASA

-422 FSALERGLS
+422 LSALERGLS

-442 KASESPEISSRILPQ
+442 KASDSPEISSRILPQ

-469 PVVLAAKERAQ
+469 PVVIAAQQRAQ

-486 PSYKSN
+486 PSYKYN

>member
-40 VVPETSAHQLAQITP
+40 VVPETSAQLAQIPP
-55 PERVMRSD
+55 PERVMRTD
-63 LQTPNIAVISILGTL
+63 LQVPNIAVISILGTL

-84 MDAASGLTSYASTSA
+84 MDAASGLTSYASISA
-99 QIDAAIND
+99 QINAAIND
-107 PSVDAVL
+107 PNVDAVL

-132 EIVSARSAKPIWA
+132 EIVSARSTKPIWA

-241 GVDAQAVRDT
+241 GLDAQAVRDT

-300 MEVSLPDPVFSK
+300 MEVSLPDPVLSK
-312 EKLMSKASPQ
+312 EKLMSQTSPPAS
-322 PSGPPV
+322 
-328 ATASVATTSTA
+328 TASTEAVATTST
-339 VASEDANP
+339 VVVPEDVNP
-347 QEPTGEGAVQ
+347 QEP
-357 EQHQDAH
+357 H
-364 QEFESP
+364 QETESP
-370 AGVGAPKDEATEVV
+370 AGADAPKGEATEVV
-384 QPAVAT
+384 QPAVA
-390 AVAAAGHDIRKASA
+390 AASAAAASHDIRKASA

-442 KASESPEISSRILPQ
+442 KASDSPEISSRILPQ

-469 PVVLAAKERAQ
+469 PVVIAAQQRAQ

>member
-40 VVPETSAHQLAQITP
+40 VVPEASAQLVQISP
-55 PERVMRSD
+55 PERVMRTD
-63 LQTPNIAVISILGTL
+63 LQVPNIAVISILGTL

-84 MDAASGLTSYASTSA
+84 MDAASGLTSYASISS
-99 QIDAAIND
+99 QINAAIND
-107 PSVDAVL
+107 PNVDAVL

-132 EIVSARSAKPIWA
+132 EIVSARSTKPIWA

-241 GVDAQAVRDT
+241 GLDAQAVRDT

-275 ALRALA
+275 AMRALA
-281 MEVQQRKSA
+281 LEVQQRKSA

-300 MEVSLPDPVFSK
+300 MEVSLPDPVLSK
-312 EKLMSKASPQ
+312 EKLMSQTSPPASSASTEADATTSTVVVPEDVNPQ
-322 PSGPPV
+322 ELHQEAESPAGADAPKDETAEVVQSVV
-328 ATASVATTSTA
+328 ATASTTA
-339 VASEDANP
+339 AS
-347 QEPTGEGAVQ
+347 
-357 EQHQDAH
+357 
-364 QEFESP
+364 
-370 AGVGAPKDEATEVV
+370 
-384 QPAVAT
+384 
-390 AVAAAGHDIRKASA
+390 HDIRKASA

-442 KASESPEISSRILPQ
+442 KASDSPEISSRILPQ

-469 PVVLAAKERAQ
+469 PVVIAAQQRAEMLTQ
-480 KLAANR
+480 RLAANR
-486 PSYKSN
+486 PSYKSH

>member
-40 VVPETSAHQLAQITP
+40 VVPEASAQLAQIPP
-55 PERVMRSD
+55 PERVMRTD
-63 LQTPNIAVISILGTL
+63 LQVPNIAVISILGTL

-84 MDAASGLTSYASTSA
+84 MDAASGLTSYASISA
-99 QIDAAIND
+99 QINAAIND

-132 EIVSARSAKPIWA
+132 EIVSARGTKPIWA

-241 GVDAQAVRDT
+241 GLDVQAVRDT

-300 MEVSLPDPVFSK
+300 MEVSLPDPVLSK
-312 EKLMSKASPQ
+312 EKLMSQASPQ
-322 PSGPPV
+322 SSGPPAV
-328 ATASVATTSTA
+328 SESAEAVATTST
-339 VASEDANP
+339 VVVPEDANP
-347 QEPTGEGAVQ
+347 QES
-357 EQHQDAH
+357 H
-364 QEFESP
+364 QETESS
-370 AGVGAPKDEATEVV
+370 AGADAPKDEATEVV
-384 QPAVAT
+384 QPAVA
-390 AVAAAGHDIRKASA
+390 AASAAAASHDIRKASA

-442 KASESPEISSRILPQ
+442 KASDSPEISSRILPQ

-469 PVVLAAKERAQ
+469 PVVIAAQQRAQ

>member
-40 VVPETSAHQLAQITP
+40 VVPEASAQLAQISP
-55 PERVMRSD
+55 PERVMRTD
-63 LQTPNIAVISILGTL
+63 LQVPNIAVISILGTL

-84 MDAASGLTSYASTSA
+84 MDAASGLTSYASISA
-99 QIDAAIND
+99 QINAAIND
-107 PSVDAVL
+107 PNVDAVL

-145 VANDDAFSAAYAI
+145 VANDDALSAAYAI
-158 ACSAERIYLTR
+158 ACSAERIFLTR

-241 GVDAQAVRDT
+241 GLDAQAVRDT

-281 MEVQQRKSA
+281 LEVQQRKSA

-300 MEVSLPDPVFSK
+300 MEVSLPDPVLSK
-312 EKLMSKASPQ
+312 EKLMSQASPQ
-322 PSGPPV
+322 SSGPPAV
-328 ATASVATTSTA
+328 NESAEAVATTST
-339 VASEDANP
+339 VVVPEDANP
-347 QEPTGEGAVQ
+347 QES
-357 EQHQDAH
+357 H
-364 QEFESP
+364 QETESP
-370 AGVGAPKDEATEVV
+370 AGADAPKDEATEVV
-384 QPAVAT
+384 QPAVA
-390 AVAAAGHDIRKASA
+390 AASAAAASHDIRKASA

-442 KASESPEISSRILPQ
+442 IFNILKEGGVDQIAYPQ
-457 AGTQT
+457 CL
-462 TTKPEQS
+462 P
-469 PVVLAAKERAQ
+469 
-480 KLAANR
+480 
-486 PSYKSN
+486 

>member
-26 LEVILSVVGPRMGM
+26 LEVILSVVGSRMGM
-40 VVPETSAHQLAQITP
+40 VVPETSAQQLAQFSP
-55 PERVMRSD
+55 PERVMRTD
-63 LQTPNIAVISILGTL
+63 LQAPNIAVISVLGTL

-84 MDAASGLTSYASTSA
+84 MDAASGLTSYASISA
-99 QIDAAIND
+99 QINAAIND
-107 PSVDAVL
+107 PNVDAVL

-132 EIVSARSAKPIWA
+132 EIVSARSTKPIWA

-241 GVDAQAVRDT
+241 GLDAQAVRDT

-300 MEVSLPDPVFSK
+300 MEVSLPDPVLSK
-312 EKLMSKASPQ
+312 EKLMSQTSPPAS
-322 PSGPPV
+322 
-328 ATASVATTSTA
+328 TASTEAVPLTSTV
-339 VASEDANP
+339 VAPGDANP
-347 QEPTGEGAVQ
+347 QEP
-357 EQHQDAH
+357 HQAPH
-364 QEFESP
+364 QEVELP
-370 AGVGAPKDEATEVV
+370 AGAGEPTQETPEVK
-384 QPAVAT
+384 P
-390 AVAAAGHDIRKASA
+390 AVAAASAASHDIRKASA

-422 FSALERGLS
+422 LSALERGLS

-442 KASESPEISSRILPQ
+442 KASDSPEISSHILPQ

-469 PVVLAAKERAQ
+469 PVVIAAQQRAQ